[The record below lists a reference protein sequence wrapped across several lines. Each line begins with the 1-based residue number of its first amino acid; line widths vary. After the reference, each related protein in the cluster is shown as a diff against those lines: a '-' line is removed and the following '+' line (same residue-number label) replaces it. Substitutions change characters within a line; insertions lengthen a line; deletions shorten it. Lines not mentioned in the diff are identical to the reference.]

1 MSRHE
6 PFDLK
11 SSAELLKKAEDLA
24 IELPFQDSIFPLFE
38 SIEVGSKKILNRLA
52 VHLMEGFDAEP
63 DGSPGEL
70 TFRRYQRYVQGG
82 SGLIWIEAT
91 SVVPEG
97 RSNPRQLMM
106 SARNLDSYKYL
117 VEQTRRSAYQMFGNS
132 HDVFLVLQL
141 THSGRYSKPEG
152 KPKPQAAQQQLLMAA
167 EERGEYL

>member
-1 MSRHE
+1 MLYKKMSRHE

-38 SIEVGSKKILNRLA
+38 SIEVSSKKILNRLA
-52 VHLMEGFDAEP
+52 VYPMEGFDAEP

-82 SGLIWIEAT
+82 SGLIWFEAT

-106 SARNLDSYKYL
+106 SA
-117 VEQTRRSAYQMFGNS
+117 
-132 HDVFLVLQL
+132 
-141 THSGRYSKPEG
+141 
-152 KPKPQAAQQQLLMAA
+152 
-167 EERGEYL
+167 